1 MHIFYLGIQH
11 LSKRIF
17 LLCRI
22 FQQTAVFNQTIFVY
36 DIGIKSIG
44 KGIITMTN
52 KELVLK
58 FYEEVFNNWDIS
70 NLDSYMKDDYIQ
82 HNPTAPDGK
91 EGFIEFTKFFFGLKP
106 HMDIIKIGEDGDM
119 VYVFFKCTLENGAIN
134 KVCDIYRI
142 EDGKLAEHWDVVEH
156 NVQDIVPVHDNG
168 LF

>member
-1 MHIFYLGIQH
+1 
-11 LSKRIF
+11 
-17 LLCRI
+17 
-22 FQQTAVFNQTIFVY
+22 
-36 DIGIKSIG
+36 
-44 KGIITMTN
+44 MTN

-58 FYEEVFNNWDIS
+58 FYDEVFNNWDIS
-70 NLDSYMKDDYIQ
+70 NLDNYMKDNYIQ

-91 EGFIEFTKFFFGLKP
+91 EGFVEFTKFFFSLKP
-106 HMDIIKIGEDGDM
+106 HMDIIHIGEDGDI

-156 NVQDIVPVHDNG
+156 NVQDIVPVHNNG

>member
-1 MHIFYLGIQH
+1 MPAEKHW
-11 LSKRIF
+11 RIF
-17 LLCRI
+17 VSIDENISCI
-22 FQQTAVFNQTIFVY
+22 FITVSKKHKETN
-36 DIGIKSIG
+36 
-44 KGIITMTN
+44 TMTN

-58 FYEEVFNNWDIS
+58 FYDEVFNNWDIS
-70 NLDSYMKDDYIQ
+70 NLDDYMKDNYIQ

-91 EGFIEFTKFFFGLKP
+91 EGFVEFTKFFFGLKP
-106 HMDIIKIGEDGDM
+106 HMDIIHIGEDGDI

-156 NVQDIVPVHDNG
+156 NVQDIVPVHNNG